1 MQQELEQVKEQAIER
16 KTVNNDYFFE
26 ISDRI
31 SLLNIDV
38 DMDMDNVQQLKQ
50 LSVNMGNFADYLME
64 QPLDL
69 NVSYADVIVP
79 LLYSSLNAQ
88 FFMQLKINTLLQ
100 L

>member
-1 MQQELEQVKEQAIER
+1 MKEQAIER